1 MVQHDTMY
9 CNTVFRLAF
18 IADFSSKSSS
28 RKLHH
33 HHLLVVVNF
42 VKEQRSVLYVPSPL
56 PHNVHPTP
64 FVISWNG
71 QPNSNFF
78 SMNEWRFH
86 QLFFYQVTDFWKAY
100 ESISRQLGLRLLKYT
115 QTRGDISVIGT
126 NGLTI
131 PRSLRM
137 VSILRWKRDDVYC
150 VDFV

>member
-1 MVQHDTMY
+1 MVQHDTMN
-9 CNTVFRLAF
+9 CNTVFQLAS

-28 RKLHH
+28 QKLLH

-42 VKEQRSVLYVPSPL
+42 VKEQRSVLYVPILCLTMFIQLPL
-56 PHNVHPTP
+56 LSHGIVNL
-64 FVISWNG
+64 ILIL
-71 QPNSNFF
+71 F

-100 ESISRQLGLRLLKYT
+100 ESISRQLGLRLVKYT
-115 QTRGDISVIGT
+115 QTRGDISVTGT

-150 VDFV
+150 VDIV